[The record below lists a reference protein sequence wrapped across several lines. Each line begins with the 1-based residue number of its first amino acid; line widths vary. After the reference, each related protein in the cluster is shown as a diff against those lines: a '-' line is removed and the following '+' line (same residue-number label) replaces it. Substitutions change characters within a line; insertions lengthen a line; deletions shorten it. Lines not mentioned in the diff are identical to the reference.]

1 MLFHGRTFVGRG
13 HRKYVSADVRQNN
26 RLATTSCPVSQND
39 VTLWMRC
46 IMREGT
52 ATKEEYVPRLE
63 QTRRQSDEVESG
75 EKPHRVKAEQHLIK
89 WTQRW
94 RRGRSSSS
102 KNCPSLIV

>member
-1 MLFHGRTFVGRG
+1 
-13 HRKYVSADVRQNN
+13 
-26 RLATTSCPVSQND
+26 
-39 VTLWMRC
+39 MRC

-75 EKPHRVKAEQHLIK
+75 EKSHRVKAEQHLIK

-102 KNCPSLIV
+102 KNCPILIA